1 MRISVSL
8 LVLCAAITG
17 CNTSID
23 PANVDSI
30 VVSSNPTSA
39 AIRLNGEPVGRTPA
53 TIKVDRTKNYELQV
67 GKGGFLTEVSELKPR
82 LITTSEGIEFGFP
95 ASVNVNL
102 TKTPAAGEA
111 GVPVSDN
118 PEFKKLSKKALGEDA
133 AESYNGQQGDIWDA
147 HKDMLLATLGSLL
160 DRQADP
166 AALQVEVD
174 DLDPQ
179 LLGRRDDLLGQVDV
193 HRLVALGVIGVL
205 QGVPRLFDV
214 RQGAVRSQIGIHRL
228 FDGAVIEYRVATH
241 DVLVDIDLRLALGQ
255 RGARQ

>member
-30 VVSSNPTSA
+30 VVSSNPTAA

-102 TKTPAAGEA
+102 TKTPAASGTP
-111 GVPVSDN
+111 VPT
-118 PEFKKLSKKALGEDA
+118 ETA
-133 AESYNGQQGDIWDA
+133 A
-147 HKDMLLATLGSLL
+147 
-160 DRQADP
+160 R
-166 AALQVEVD
+166 
-174 DLDPQ
+174 
-179 LLGRRDDLLGQVDV
+179 
-193 HRLVALGVIGVL
+193 
-205 QGVPRLFDV
+205 
-214 RQGAVRSQIGIHRL
+214 
-228 FDGAVIEYRVATH
+228 
-241 DVLVDIDLRLALGQ
+241 
-255 RGARQ
+255 